1 MVSGND
7 QKTKRIAINTIVLFL
22 RMFVLTIVNLYSVR
36 FVLIAL
42 GIVDY
47 GLYNAIAALVT
58 MGTCISGTL
67 ATSIQRYYSFALGKE
82 STQDLTQIFSS
93 SVLLIILLSFFTK

>member
-67 ATSIQRYYSFALGKE
+67 AAHLRHQYN
-82 STQDLTQIFSS
+82 
-93 SVLLIILLSFFTK
+93 VIIHLH